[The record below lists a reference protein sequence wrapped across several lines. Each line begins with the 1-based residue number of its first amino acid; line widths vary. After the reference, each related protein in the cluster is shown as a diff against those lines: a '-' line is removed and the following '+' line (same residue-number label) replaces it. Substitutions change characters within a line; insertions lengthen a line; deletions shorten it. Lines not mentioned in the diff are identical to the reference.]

1 MAQCSGNVQMK
12 EQCENHEKCMK
23 MIQAVLDGSA
33 TEDEVDHFKSNME
46 SCLPCIEGYE
56 LEKIYQR
63 KFEIESRENMLP
75 SKNSR
80 ATKSKDR
87 HRNAF
92 IGGFMHQNQNYSS
105 DIFIIK

>member
-56 LEKIYQR
+56 LEKSI
-63 KFEIESRENMLP
+63 KESLKLKVEKICCPQKTLEQLKVKIGIGMLLLAGLCI
-75 SKNSR
+75 KI
-80 ATKSKDR
+80 K
-87 HRNAF
+87 
-92 IGGFMHQNQNYSS
+92 IIHQ
-105 DIFIIK
+105 IFLS